1 LAHENE
7 CGQSTCREGRKKH
20 ASSLKKMKNGARP
33 TKTKIK
39 TEQKFFK
46 KTSTKKYHKNNQG
59 KTYEEHICDKK

>member
-1 LAHENE
+1 
-7 CGQSTCREGRKKH
+7 
-20 ASSLKKMKNGARP
+20 MKNGARP